1 MIPNKLLRRAT
12 QSLYATIRRRLA
24 PEARAE
30 SFPVNRPIVDGFI
43 DSVEVDASGLI
54 RILGWSRVA
63 FDPAQAPSVSVN
75 GVAVPFLRH
84 FRLRRAD
91 VGVGSDALLP
101 HSGLE
106 LNYLIPESIIGRE
119 CSALTVQ
126 LPTGESLIFELNV
139 KFLSPDYRSLLYS
152 TEVLHRDHIYGS
164 GPPNVAVHPHIV
176 ELAKELDGPVL
187 DFGCGRGALMA
198 ELRRANIE
206 AYGLELES
214 EIIKKSIPTE
224 LREMITLYDGS
235 LPSPFPDRHFR
246 SVVCSE
252 VLEHIPNYQAAIEDI
267 ARLASEKV
275 LLTVPDASA
284 IPLGFRHGSVPWHLM
299 EATHVNF
306 FNQES
311 LEYLLKPYF
320 SKIEFGRIGLARLN
334 DSSYYVSLAA
344 VCAK

>member
-1 MIPNKLLRRAT
+1 MIPNKLFRRAT
-12 QSLYATIRRRLA
+12 ASLYAAIRRRLA
-24 PEARAE
+24 PGLRAE
-30 SFPVNRPIVDGFI
+30 SFVVNRPISDGFI
-43 DSVEVDASGLI
+43 DSVEVDPSGLI

-63 FDPAQAPSVSVN
+63 FDPAQAPVVSVD
-75 GVAVPFLRH
+75 GLTVPFLRR
-84 FRLRRAD
+84 FRLRRQD
-91 VGVGSDALLP
+91 VGAGSNALLP

-106 LNYLIPESIIGRE
+106 LNYLVPESILGRE

-126 LPTGESLIFELNV
+126 LLTGDSLNFELKV
-139 KFLSPDYRSLLYS
+139 KFPSPDYRSLLYS

-176 ELAKELDGPVL
+176 ELAKELEGPVL
-187 DFGCGRGALMA
+187 DFGCGRGALVA
-198 ELRRANIE
+198 ELRRAKIE

-214 EIIKKSIPTE
+214 EVIRKSIPPELTE
-224 LREMITLYDGS
+224 LITLYDGN
-235 LPSPFPDRHFR
+235 LPSPFPDKRFR

-252 VLEHIPNYQAAIEDI
+252 VLEHIPNFQAAIEDI

-311 LEYLLKPYF
+311 LEHLLKPYF
-320 SKIEFGRIGLARLN
+320 SSIEFGRIGLARLN
-334 DSSYYVSLAA
+334 DCSYYVSLAA